1 MPGKMA
7 RSDPRASV
15 RVIRGA
21 GSGQRLASVLQD
33 GRENANIDA
42 GLGLIWRI
50 SVLATLGGGAVAW
63 PLAARAQQ
71 QPTIGSTDA
80 SPAPT
85 PTPTVSYTTHFP
97 ISEVPL
103 SESGKWVQHDPNQTY
118 VKVENIGGVQVA
130 HGTMTGTVPCPG
142 ICNDSMAHMAS
153 GFSQNQT
160 VTATIWKAPSP
171 FPNTEVEIQLSWND
185 QNPQQNK
192 YWGPTTSTG
201 YEINVH
207 YNGNYLCI
215 GHFKEQNALMCVY
228 NQFVPQTGDIFK
240 AQLTVQSDQT
250 TWIYVWWNGV
260 LQISVH
266 DFSPPPAG
274 QPGIGFYID
283 SSARNDVFGFT
294 SVTLTSP

>member
-1 MPGKMA
+1 MIGTPGETHSA
-7 RSDPRASV
+7 WRHLIGPAP
-15 RVIRGA
+15 
-21 GSGQRLASVLQD
+21 
-33 GRENANIDA
+33 
-42 GLGLIWRI
+42 LG
-50 SVLATLGGGAVAW
+50 VLAARHRLPA
-63 PLAARAQQ
+63 AARAQQ

-80 SPAPT
+80 SPAPAPT
-85 PTPTVSYTTHFP
+85 PTQTVSYTTHFP

-260 LQISVH
+260 LQMSVH